1 MGRGLRIVREIG
13 RGGMG
18 VVYEAEDLALRR
30 RVAVKVVL
38 PEAVGD
44 AAGRARFSR
53 EARAAASLTNPHCVK
68 VFAVDELADGSP
80 YVVMELLDGESVDA
94 ILAREGPLPVEFAV
108 GWLVDALEAL
118 AEAHAR
124 GLVHRDVKPS
134 NLLVTRDGVKLL
146 DFGLVRSAEDPRLTA
161 TGEALGSPLYMSPEQ
176 VWSSHE
182 VDARA
187 DVWSAGVTLFEMLT
201 ARGPFDAQSVPK
213 LLARITTGEPAPLAA
228 YRPDAPPAVAQAIA
242 RCLARD
248 RTARYPDASALRAA
262 LAAAVARP
270 LPPPPRT
277 PNAQELAITQ
287 AAAPEE
293 RTAARR
299 ARARRPERS
308 SMHVLVVAI
317 LATLIV
323 GGTGLAFGVRYG
335 ASRGGVETD
344 AGRVTAA
351 PAESRAPIAPVP
363 EIASVAPPLPSAS
376 PPPER
381 APVAA
386 SPTRTAD
393 VGTKPTRHRCECKHG
408 RDSLCHGDRTCT
420 CWSGRSATD
429 VVVCTR
435 PAGADGKCTHE
446 VASATPAGSRC
457 AWVSQTDGVDSWHM
471 DGVVYC
477 DQCSSHASFYWNGHT
492 GDPCQGTRIYS
503 DTLQT
508 GTLECP

>member
-1 MGRGLRIVREIG
+1 
-13 RGGMG
+13 
-18 VVYEAEDLALRR
+18 
-30 RVAVKVVL
+30 
-38 PEAVGD
+38 
-44 AAGRARFSR
+44 
-53 EARAAASLTNPHCVK
+53 
-68 VFAVDELADGSP
+68 
-80 YVVMELLDGESVDA
+80 
-94 ILAREGPLPVEFAV
+94 
-108 GWLVDALEAL
+108 
-118 AEAHAR
+118 
-124 GLVHRDVKPS
+124 
-134 NLLVTRDGVKLL
+134 
-146 DFGLVRSAEDPRLTA
+146 
-161 TGEALGSPLYMSPEQ
+161 
-176 VWSSHE
+176 
-182 VDARA
+182 
-187 DVWSAGVTLFEMLT
+187 
-201 ARGPFDAQSVPK
+201 
-213 LLARITTGEPAPLAA
+213 
-228 YRPDAPPAVAQAIA
+228 
-242 RCLARD
+242 
-248 RTARYPDASALRAA
+248 
-262 LAAAVARP
+262 
-270 LPPPPRT
+270 
-277 PNAQELAITQ
+277 
-287 AAAPEE
+287 
-293 RTAARR
+293 
-299 ARARRPERS
+299 
-308 SMHVLVVAI
+308 MHVLVVAI